1 MVEAS
6 GIAPLSRGVTT
17 RASTGVSLV
26 FGFAPDASQ
35 GQDAVKAIP
44 VSFPVPVPVLQG
56 GYPAVLTPFPAPR
69 EKAGR
74 A

>member
-1 MVEAS
+1 LVEAS

-17 RASTGVSLV
+17 RAPTGVSLV
-26 FGFAPDASQ
+26 LGFALDASQ
-35 GQDAVKAIP
+35 GQDAMKAIP
-44 VSFPVPVPVLQG
+44 VSFPDPVPVVQG
-56 GYPAVLTPFPAPR
+56 GYPAAVTPFPAPR